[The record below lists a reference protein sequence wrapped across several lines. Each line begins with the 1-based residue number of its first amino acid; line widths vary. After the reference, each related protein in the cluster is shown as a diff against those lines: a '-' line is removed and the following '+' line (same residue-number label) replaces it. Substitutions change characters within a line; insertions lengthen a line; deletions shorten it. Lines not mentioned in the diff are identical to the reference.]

1 MVFKNTIFV
10 KLCKINKIAK
20 HVMTLEPDIKVV
32 ERIQRILTIVT
43 LSYNFVDIKAKIR
56 KLFNIVILFIIF

>member
-1 MVFKNTIFV
+1 MVFKNTTFV
-10 KLCKINKIAK
+10 KLCKIAK